1 MGKIVFS
8 PDRVRSGPDPYSS
21 LMHTS
26 ASEVARVTFSDS
38 NSASLPKVLNPGP
51 DPAPAIFQ
59 IWESDTCSDSGY
71 NHRSNRNLPMF
82 LLKKRPRRLQLLQ
95 KLKSDSGSVFSQNFD
110 SVSGSGP
117 KEKRRIPPEL
127 TPALR
132 IRRATRGGR
141 HLGHFPPSNF
151 QNIA

>member
-59 IWESDTCSDSGY
+59 IWESDTCSTPAIIIDPTEIYPCFYLRNDHADSSYCRNWKVTPGPFFHKILTPCPDPVRKK
-71 NHRSNRNLPMF
+71 NAESRRSWLRH
-82 LLKKRPRRLQLLQ
+82 
-95 KLKSDSGSVFSQNFD
+95 
-110 SVSGSGP
+110 SGSGAQP
-117 KEKRRIPPEL
+117 
-127 TPALR
+127 
-132 IRRATRGGR
+132 GG
-141 HLGHFPPSNF
+141 GAFGAFSP
-151 QNIA
+151 Q